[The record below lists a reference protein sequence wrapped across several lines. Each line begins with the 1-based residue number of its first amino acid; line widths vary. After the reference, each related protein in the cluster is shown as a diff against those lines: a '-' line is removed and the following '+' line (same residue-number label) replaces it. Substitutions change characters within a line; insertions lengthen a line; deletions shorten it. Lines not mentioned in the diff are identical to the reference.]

1 MSPIVERLARP
12 PVSPRWLALQKL
24 KLQDAEQQECTF
36 KPQINPP
43 SYLSRAKDK
52 PSQLLKS
59 SNQKINNGIN
69 MIVGSNPNTQGAKKG
84 SGLQDRK
91 PGELSL
97 MGANKKVSP
106 LNLERVMKNQ
116 DPMKYKSKDLME
128 ETGDK
133 FNDLYVLSKKIDFL
147 KPKRDKST
155 EDLEFEKAKDEC
167 TFKPKIGKKSR

>member
-1 MSPIVERLARP
+1 
-12 PVSPRWLALQKL
+12 
-24 KLQDAEQQECTF
+24 
-36 KPQINPP
+36 
-43 SYLSRAKDK
+43 
-52 PSQLLKS
+52 
-59 SNQKINNGIN
+59 
-69 MIVGSNPNTQGAKKG
+69 
-84 SGLQDRK
+84 
-91 PGELSL
+91 